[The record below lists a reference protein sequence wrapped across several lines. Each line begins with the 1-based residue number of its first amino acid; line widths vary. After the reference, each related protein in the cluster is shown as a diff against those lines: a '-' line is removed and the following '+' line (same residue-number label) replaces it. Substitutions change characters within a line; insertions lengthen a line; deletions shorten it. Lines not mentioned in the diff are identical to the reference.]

1 MREGQKTILKS
12 ELEDLRKR
20 IIQNHIAANQKASGK
35 TAKSMTVDIAED
47 YGELS
52 GRMAFGTLET
62 GRKAG
67 KVPANFKDIILRWA
81 QDKGI
86 NVERP
91 KTFAFLV
98 ARKIAK
104 EGTLLK
110 RIGGRSDIYSNE
122 IPKTIERI
130 LQRLGEDQ
138 VTEIRNIFINAET
151 VTA

>member
-1 MREGQKTILKS
+1 MREGQKVILKS

-20 IIQNHIAANQKASGK
+20 IIQNHLAAGQKASGK
-35 TAKSMTVDIAED
+35 TAKSMFVDVAED

-67 KVPANFKDIILRWA
+67 KVPAKFKDIILKWA

-86 NVERP
+86 KVDKP
-91 KTFAFLV
+91 KSFAFLV

-122 IPKTIERI
+122 IPKTIDRI

-138 VTEIRNIFINAET
+138 VTEIRHIFINAET
-151 VTA
+151 VPA

>member
-1 MREGQKTILKS
+1 MRPGQKTILKT

-35 TAKSMTVDIAED
+35 TAKTITVYVGED